1 MNSEWR
7 EQLERSGAV
16 FQGDQ
21 VVSFGDAGAE
31 AAAADEDLIADL
43 SHYGLLQVTGQDA
56 AEFLQGQLT
65 NDIRQVSP
73 GRSQLSAYC
82 NPKGRMLAVMR
93 VIRRGSAFLLQMPLS
108 RLAAVQSRLRMYVM
122 RADVL
127 LQDASDKLVV
137 IGLSGEGTAGL
148 LRGIV
153 DQVPDSVSDS
163 CDGAVT
169 VIRLPGTKPRF
180 ELIAEP
186 ATASE
191 LWRRLGDLT
200 AVGPDVWGL
209 LDALAG
215 VPEVHEATV
224 EAFVPQMANL
234 DLVEGIS
241 FTKGCY
247 TGQEVVARSHYL
259 GKVKRRMYGL
269 SLAAGPR
276 PEPGQAILQVDDL
289 NEPAQ
294 VGRLVAAF
302 PDAVGGYRGLAVLQT
317 SADGTA
323 LHLAEADGPALAL
336 ETLPY
341 ELPAD

>member
-1 MNSEWR
+1 MISEWR
-7 EQLERSGAV
+7 KQLERYGAV
-16 FQGDQ
+16 IEDGQL
-21 VVSFGDAGAE
+21 VSFGDARAE
-31 AAAADEDLIADL
+31 AAAADQDVIADL
-43 SHYGLLQVTGQDA
+43 SHYGLLQVTGPDA

-82 NPKGRMLAVMR
+82 NPKGRMLAVVR
-93 VIRRGSAFLLQMPLS
+93 VIRRGSTFLLQMPLS
-108 RLAAVQSRLRMYVM
+108 RLAPVQLRLGMYVM
-122 RADVL
+122 RADVQ
-127 LQDASDKLVV
+127 LQNASEDLVR
-137 IGLSGEGTAGL
+137 IGLSGEVAAGR
-148 LRGIV
+148 LREIV
-153 DQVPDSVSDS
+153 DQVPDSVSEVR
-163 CDGAVT
+163 DGPVT
-169 VIRLPGTKPRF
+169 VLRLPGAKPRF

-186 ATASE
+186 AMAFE
-191 LWRRLGDLT
+191 LWHRLGDLP

-234 DLVEGIS
+234 DLVGGVS

-269 SLAAGPR
+269 SMGTGPR
-276 PEPGQAILQVDDL
+276 PEPGEAIVQVNDL
-289 NEPAQ
+289 HEPAQ
-294 VGRLVAAF
+294 VGRVVAAF
-302 PDAVGGYRGLAVLQT
+302 PDAAGGYRGLAVLQT
-317 SADGTA
+317 SADATA
-323 LHLAEADGPALAL
+323 LHLARADGPTLVL

>member
-7 EQLERSGAV
+7 KQLERTGAV
-16 FQGDQ
+16 IQDGRII
-21 VVSFGDAGAE
+21 SFGDTGAG
-31 AAAADEDLIADL
+31 AAAADRDLMADL

-65 NDIRQVSP
+65 NDIRQVSLSH
-73 GRSQLSAYC
+73 SQLSAYC
-82 NPKGRMLAVMR
+82 NPKGRMLAVVR
-93 VIRRGSAFLLQMPLS
+93 VIRRGDAFLLQMPVS

-122 RADVL
+122 RADVQ
-127 LQDASDKLVV
+127 LQDVSEDLVR
-137 IGLSGEGTAGL
+137 IGLSGEGAAEL
-148 LRGIV
+148 LRETV
-153 DQVPDSVSDS
+153 ESVPVSVSDS
-163 CDGAVT
+163 CDGPVT
-169 VIRLPGTKPRF
+169 VIRLPGAKPRF

-186 ATASE
+186 GRALE
-191 LWRRLGDLT
+191 MWRRLGDLP
-200 AVGPDVWGL
+200 AAGPDVWGL

-215 VPEVHEATV
+215 LPEVHEATV

-234 DLVEGIS
+234 DLVGGVS

-269 SLAAGPR
+269 STGAGPR
-276 PEPGQAILQVDDL
+276 PEPGEAIVQVGDA

-294 VGRLVAAF
+294 VGRVVSAF

-317 SADGTA
+317 SADATA
-323 LHLAEADGPALAL
+323 LHLAQGDGPALVL
-336 ETLPY
+336 QTLPY